1 MNKFIV
7 IVPLYNVEKWI
18 KTNINSVLSQTYE
31 NYECY
36 YIDDMSTDNSAK
48 IIQEFE
54 SEKIKLIKNKE
65 KKFALRN
72 IVEAIEH
79 ANPDDEDI
87 IVTLDGD
94 DWLAKKEVFEILD
107 KNYQDDTLM
116 TYGTYIHYPDG
127 LVPGNVVPYSKQVIE
142 NKSYREAR
150 WRASALR
157 TFKYK
162 LWKNINKEDLKDTD
176 GNFYEMAWDLA
187 IMFPMLEM
195 ADDRWKCIKD
205 ILYYYNL
212 TNPINDHKKDRAKQ
226 IRLDMEIRRKKKY
239 DRLEE

>member
-7 IVPLYNVEKWI
+7 IIPLYNVENWI
-18 KTNINSVLSQTYE
+18 KTNISSVLSQTYE

-36 YIDDMSTDNSAK
+36 YVDDMSTDNSSK
-48 IIQEFE
+48 IIQQFE

-72 IVEAIEH
+72 IVEAIEI
-79 ANPDDEDI
+79 ANPNDEDI

-94 DWLAKKEVFEILD
+94 DWLARKDVFEILNE
-107 KNYQDDTLM
+107 NYKDDTLM

-127 LVPGNVVPYSKQVIE
+127 TIPGNVVPYSQKVIK
-142 NKSYREAR
+142 NKSYREEA

-162 LWKNINKEDLKDTD
+162 LWKNIDKEDLKDTN

-195 ADDRWKCIKD
+195 ADNRWKCIKD

-226 IRLDMEIRRKKKY
+226 IRLDREIRKKTKY
-239 DRLEE
+239 NRLET